1 MQLRCRFD
9 LDYQHIVDD
18 QVEPLRAER
27 LTFVHDLDVDLTR
40 DTMPS
45 LEELALVVKDPLLAD
60 RFLIPSGADPAVSA
74 SLRVIRVKHEP
85 GGPRY
90 GPGANPVPPSQAP
103 RLQ

>member
-1 MQLRCRFD
+1 MRRARIGADDAIKLRLRSEVQQKAYLETRSAQVIQKLPRGGSMQLRCRFD

-45 LEELALVVKDPLLAD
+45 LEELALVVKDPLL
-60 RFLIPSGADPAVSA
+60 
-74 SLRVIRVKHEP
+74 
-85 GGPRY
+85 
-90 GPGANPVPPSQAP
+90 
-103 RLQ
+103 